1 MGSIPRLHARDSNG
15 SGYTVHPGGW
25 KQKEVGTLPNIEQ
38 MIDIISKVESVD
50 LTVHEERCASVRN
63 RNAKCRKCANACV
76 SGCISV
82 QDNEIAVDQSKCI
95 GCGTCGTVCP
105 TVAIEAK
112 NPNDNELSIYARE
125 SIAATDGR
133 PIFACEQIIKEND
146 GKFEESMVVGLTCLG
161 RLDESL
167 YCNFIESGAKEIHV
181 VCGDCTACPYG
192 KGRQT
197 IDLVIDT
204 MDTLAATWG
213 FEHHITLDTAFP
225 AYAQVKKGLFGG
237 GRSDGNIGGMSRRDF
252 FTQIKDQATG
262 IALDTVEEKVFG
274 ESKTAQEEPAVP
286 LKYAKV
292 TDDGTLPHFIPNR
305 RERLLDTLDRLGE
318 AQGDTIRT
326 RLWGKV
332 HIDADRCSSCR
343 MCATFCPTGA
353 ITKFD
358 DSETEFGIEHYPA
371 DCVQCRTCEDICM
384 KQCLT
389 LSDEVPLKELVEG
402 VIERIDMKPLQYTP
416 NDPKQIYHHMFDLL
430 GGGQIYER

>member
-1 MGSIPRLHARDSNG
+1 MP
-15 SGYTVHPGGW
+15 
-25 KQKEVGTLPNIEQ
+25 KIEQ
-38 MIDIISKVESVD
+38 MIDILSKVESID

-63 RNAKCRKCANACV
+63 RNATCRKCANACV

-82 QDNEIAVDQSKCI
+82 ENNQIMVDQSKCI

-112 NPNDNELSIYARE
+112 NPNDNELMLYARQ
-125 SIAATDGR
+125 SIEATDGK
-133 PIFACEQIIKEND
+133 PVFACSQAIKAQEGSFD
-146 GKFEESMVVGLTCLG
+146 ESMVVELACLG
-161 RLDESL
+161 RIDESL
-167 YCNFIESGAKEIHV
+167 YCNFIEAGATEIHI
-181 VCGDCTACPYG
+181 VCGACTECAYG

-197 IDLVIDT
+197 IDLVMDT
-204 MDTLAATWG
+204 MDALATTWG
-213 FEHHITLDTAFP
+213 FEHHITVEDTFP
-225 AYAQVKKGLFGG
+225 AHTKVKKGLFGK
-237 GRSDGNIGGMSRRDF
+237 SKSADGQIGGMSRRDF
-252 FTQIKDQATG
+252 FTQIKDEATG
-262 IALDTVEEKVFG
+262 VAMDAVEKEVFG
-274 ESKTAQEEPAVP
+274 ADESKEDEEPKTE

-292 TDDGTLPHFIPNR
+292 MDDGTLPHFIPNR

-318 AQGDTIRT
+318 AKGDTIKT

-332 HIDADRCSSCR
+332 HIDTDLCSSCR

-358 DSETEFGIEHYPA
+358 DSEEEFGIEHYPA

-389 LSDEVPLKELVEG
+389 LSDEVPIKELVEG
-402 VIERIDMKPLQYTP
+402 VIERIDMTPMKYKP
-416 NDPKQIYHHMFDLL
+416 NDPKQIYHHMYDLL